1 MKLCES
7 GNLVLYCDFS
17 LSVPLYKVFVALIA
31 LGTSN
36 REHTETLVPHH
47 IKPAGCHLYAPNRL
61 SLHPP
66 RINARLSS

>member
-1 MKLCES
+1 MKPCES
-7 GNLVLYCDFS
+7 GNLVLYCDFF

-47 IKPAGCHLYAPNRL
+47 IKPRAAIFMHLIDYPCI
-61 SLHPP
+61 LHV
-66 RINARLSS
+66 

>member
-1 MKLCES
+1 MKPCES
-7 GNLVLYCDFS
+7 GNLVFYCDFS

-31 LGTSN
+31 FSTSN
-36 REHTETLVPHH
+36 REHAETPVPHH
-47 IKPAGCHLYAPNRL
+47 IEPAGCHLYAPNGL